1 MRDYSKLFRRSQALI
16 LAIAIMLTAIG
27 PVWWTG
33 VSADDKVPEKMS
45 AGQIVANNYELTDA
59 EENIIKSG
67 YLIGES
73 YEFYAPGDDD
83 DLLSVDIDN
92 KVIGAK
98 DFTDAEG
105 NKWVPTGAYVVVNDE
120 VKEEVSLT
128 NGKGTYT
135 YDGNAFFVKVDYTF
149 YKEIDVQTQEI
160 LLKAPAAF
168 KEAVANLQAIS
179 GNDSNLS
186 SLLAAFEGGYMK
198 QLIDGFMLF
207 GALEISFE
215 DAAKAAA
222 DSLQKQYEANG
233 ELDINVIVKEYK
245 VAENAGTKILWLQQ
259 NGKNAQDVLVD
270 TYNKVVTILAD
281 KVFGE
286 GLLYAIE
293 NYDKNL
299 HTAMS
304 ALVSQTNTWL
314 TNSESVKD
322 SAWIINDYDYL
333 NLSSSLSGIDLMV
346 FALGD
351 VTAMPAIKNP
361 LVVATAEVQYNM
373 SMSNVTV
380 NVVLKTVN
388 KANKITEYDTN
399 TKKITLADKTTKAEI
414 LAAIDA
420 TGIVDDSITEWTDV
434 YEEIHFDISYTELP
448 SELNE
453 DVTYTI
459 TYTPKNYSVNYKYND
474 LTVLLPYGY
483 RIDLEPHAEALKAYD
498 YYVNDLYYAQ
508 GVSFNVAGDTTIR
521 REEGKSYVSSNLK
534 DVVNDCYFTN
544 NSKPSK
550 ILGSS
555 AVVIGTEEINV
566 RYPEPL
572 ADTGLVSVTGNDL
585 TAQSYPSSY
594 KGFTWMPYTYSVVGQ
609 TNGTYKFADGAT
621 TAVLPAGD
629 FDRIEVTYRL
639 VLSNID
645 NADILEIINLPH
657 ILATE
662 AKAQKDA
669 LDRLAAYEAT
679 MAQLDKTKLGA
690 LNGVIGVAEISAENR
705 AYFTNVVNSIIA
717 NCLEGSHL
725 RIYNIISTY
734 NDANNGGLAYYYKNS
749 AMIINEI
756 NTLSGYLSEMLKDA
770 DKKDA
775 LEVLVTAAGFPEYAE
790 KIENLE
796 KAMADVKAALTAPD
810 SHINPSDADLGNL
823 VATLLGSGDTEEF
836 DVVSDPAL
844 WLDSEKFV
852 VNADNKVTISASVQT
867 VGGKPVAIEPIT
879 FGKYDTLTNA
889 DIDKIIN
896 AINNAIAK
904 LEINGKYYTNDY
916 DADYFKALV
925 GKEASELDSS
935 YKYTWTPITYT
946 VNVEGADS
954 QKITINNLTISLP
967 ASSDAAERYEYII
980 GGTNYKSG
988 SYSFTLDEID
998 SLFDSDNTYNVKR
1011 VVIDIQKESIKN
1023 MVDTLNDAV
1032 GSNAIRFALVENN
1045 GKYSIVLKINA
1056 ANTNELMSAAM
1067 NTAMGLVN
1075 SGYSYIG
1082 IDNNGLLYLDDE
1094 TNALCIS
1101 LQAIVDAVMNSGFGT
1116 DTLINVMDKN
1126 GNIKNMTLDGKVIS
1140 NAVIGAL
1147 GGKLI
1152 GTTMQL
1158 GNTSADCYNVDFYIT
1173 LGSAPDALT
1182 KVRNLIADQ
1191 LSNYIRVVCEDGQAK
1206 VMLTLPQ
1213 KAYEAYLAVLLA
1225 TKNIDITDINA
1236 INGQIAIGF
1245 VKDIIDPLFTGNVT
1259 TQTIENTLNMLG
1271 FELDLAKYESIFQ
1284 SFCDTYKKFAFT
1296 YEADDSMSAVGN
1308 IGMAAIID
1316 KLNMG
1321 DLGRMLVEYENGLDL
1336 AFNFSLEN
1344 LGDQYNGLYF
1354 DINAKGVTNKIGLTK
1369 DIASKLKTISGTA
1382 VVILLADVD
1391 DALVFNTSTVLNLN
1405 GQIVSNDIVAN
1416 GRVIIVDSSL
1426 STDECG
1432 VVEGDVSG
1440 NVIVVSGKYFD
1451 DVTGY
1456 LKEGYSQEKDGTVVN
1471 DIYTIVKDSKGNITI
1486 EIDAGVLATDTMPD
1500 IKAIAIDII
1509 AELIFNGYTVNKL
1522 YVDGNKVY
1530 EITFDDFVGLYAGED
1545 RLATV
1550 INKIV
1555 EMVDSKELTKLIN
1568 TILSDV
1574 TDFAAIEEAI
1584 RNNAPIISYDVLTG
1598 AWNIT
1603 LEHIED
1609 GDYITG
1615 SLTSSNEKTGLLNI
1629 LIVGTEE
1636 DKDALADM
1644 FGALADTTDIDVS
1657 VDLDH
1662 GFDSKNDKNLVFD
1675 WSAQG
1680 SIIVDLTKDPNYAVM
1695 LGVMI
1700 ADGLSASE
1708 NADLV
1713 AAIIK
1718 FYETYSTT
1726 ALKKAFNN
1734 LTTAQ
1739 AIKALKNLQKDD
1751 KFVDMV
1757 ANLGLEKYVGND
1769 VAELEAIFDTVAKI
1783 AAAVLRKL
1791 PIEGGNR
1798 LLGSFMDPN
1807 GTYGFAR
1814 SDISRKF
1821 FREIIKGY
1829 SIALNIEVSDIL
1841 VSIDI
1846 FGEVA
1851 PEFVEGTGTPEIADH
1866 DKIVGSYIDTENK
1879 IIFIDAHY
1887 MGIKAEELLNLFTF
1901 YAKYADTIT
1910 LELVGADAKSIVR
1923 NGTKLVATASTEDGL
1938 ATSITYT
1945 IIIVGDV
1952 NGNGRIESGDAV
1964 LVSQC
1969 LVGLATLSDVQTYA
1983 SDINRTGRTDI
1994 GDASIIAKKIIY
2006 WDEYV
2011 SIFQD

>member
-1 MRDYSKLFRRSQALI
+1 MSDYSKLFRRSQALI

-33 VSADDKVPEKMS
+33 VSADDKIPEKMS
-45 AGQIVANNYELTDA
+45 AGEIVANNYDLTDA
-59 EENIIKSG
+59 EKAVIKSG

-73 YEFYAPGDDD
+73 YEFVAPDDD
-83 DLLSVDIDN
+83 DNLISVDIDN
-92 KVIGAK
+92 NVIEAE
-98 DFTDAEG
+98 DFTDSEG
-105 NKWVPTGAYVVVNDE
+105 NKWVPTGAYIVVSDE

-135 YDGNAFFVKVDYTF
+135 YDGNAFSVKVDYTF

-160 LLKAPAAF
+160 LLKAPNAF
-168 KEAVANLQAIS
+168 KEAVLNLEAIS
-179 GNDSNLS
+179 NNDTNLS
-186 SLLAAFEGGYMK
+186 SLLAAFQGGYMK
-198 QLIDGFMLF
+198 QLIDGITPNGVPVAF
-207 GALEISFE
+207 G
-215 DAAKAAA
+215 DAAKGAASALQQQYDANGKFAINLLVEEYKAA
-222 DSLQKQYEANG
+222 DQ
-233 ELDINVIVKEYK
+233 
-245 VAENAGTKILWLQQ
+245 AGTKVLWLE
-259 NGKNAQDVLVD
+259 NNADRVEAVISD
-270 TYNKVVTILAD
+270 TYDKIATILAD
-281 KVFGE
+281 TVFDQGS
-286 GLLYAIE
+286 LNFISYL
-293 NYDKNL
+293 DKAL

-333 NLSSSLSGIDLMV
+333 NLSSSLLGIDLMV
-346 FALGD
+346 VALGD

-388 KANKITEYDTN
+388 DANKIAEYDTN

-420 TGIVDDSITEWTDV
+420 TGIVDDSIAEWTDV

-483 RIDLEPHAEALKAYD
+483 RIDLEPHAEVLKAYD
-498 YYVNDLYYAQ
+498 YYVNDVYYAQ
-508 GVSFNVAGDTTIR
+508 GVSFNVEGNTTIR
-521 REEGKSYVSSNLK
+521 REEGKSYVQSNLK
-534 DVVNDCYFTN
+534 EVVNDCYFGDK
-544 NSKPSK
+544 SKPGM

-566 RYPEPL
+566 RYPDPL
-572 ADTGLVSVTGNDL
+572 TDAGLVSVTGKDL
-585 TAQSYPSSY
+585 TAQAYPSSY
-594 KGFTWMPYTYSVVGQ
+594 NGFTWMPYTYSVVGQ
-609 TNGTYKFADGAT
+609 VNGTYNFAEGAT
-621 TAVLPAGD
+621 TAVLPEGD
-629 FDRIEVTYRL
+629 YDRIEVTYRL
-639 VLSNID
+639 VLSNINKED
-645 NADILEIINLPH
+645 VLEIINLPH
-657 ILATE
+657 TLATD
-662 AKAQKDA
+662 AKAQKAA
-669 LDRLAAYEAT
+669 LDRLATYESI
-679 MAQLDKTKLGA
+679 MGQLDKVKLGA
-690 LNGVIGVAEISAENR
+690 LNGAIGVAEISDEDK
-705 AYFTNVVNSIIA
+705 AYFTNVVNNISA
-717 NCLEGSHL
+717 NCLDGSYL
-725 RIYNIISTY
+725 RIYSIISTY
-734 NDANNGGLAYYYKNS
+734 NDENNGGLAYYYKNS
-749 AMIINEI
+749 AMILNEI
-756 NTLSGYLSEMLKDA
+756 NTLSGYLSDMLKDQ

-775 LEVLVTAAGFPEYAE
+775 LRVLVSAAGFPEYAE

-796 KAMADVKAALTAPD
+796 KAMSDIKAALTAPNASID
-810 SHINPSDADLGNL
+810 VESKDLDNL
-823 VATLLGSGDTEEF
+823 ITALMGSGETKEF
-836 DVVSDPAL
+836 GSVSDPAL

-852 VNADNKVTISASVQT
+852 INADNKVTISVSVQT
-867 VGGKPVAIEPIT
+867 VGGKPVQIDPIT
-879 FGKYDTLTNA
+879 FGKYDTLTDA
-889 DIDKIIN
+889 DVNKIIAAIDN
-896 AINNAIAK
+896 AIK
-904 LEINGKYYTNDY
+904 ELGINDKYYTNDY
-916 DADYFKALV
+916 SEDYFKSLA

-946 VNVEGADS
+946 VKVEGADS
-954 QKITINNLTISLP
+954 QEITINNLTISLP
-967 ASSDAAERYEYII
+967 ASTDAAKRYEYII
-980 GGTNYKSG
+980 AGVNYRAGAYK
-988 SYSFTLDEID
+988 FTLDQID
-998 SLFDSDNTYNVKR
+998 SLFVNKEYDVKR
-1011 VVIDIQKESIKN
+1011 VVIDVQEESIKN

-1032 GSNAIRFALVENN
+1032 GSDVIRFVLIKNN
-1045 GKYSIVLKINA
+1045 GQYSVVMKINA
-1056 ANTNELMSAAM
+1056 ANTSDIMSAAM

-1082 IDNNGLLYLDDE
+1082 VDGNGLLYMDE
-1094 TNALCIS
+1094 SNTLCIA

-1126 GNIKNMTLDGKVIS
+1126 GNIKNMTLAGEVIS
-1140 NAVIGAL
+1140 NAVVGAL

-1158 GNTSADCYNVDFYIT
+1158 GNTVQDSYNVDFYIT
-1173 LGSAPDALT
+1173 LGDAPEALI

-1191 LSNYIRVVCEDGQAK
+1191 LSNYIRIVCEDGQAK

-1225 TKNIDITDINA
+1225 TKNIDITDIDA
-1236 INGQIAIGF
+1236 INAEIAIGF
-1245 VKDIIDPLFTGNVT
+1245 VKDIIDPLFTGDVT

-1271 FELDLAKYESIFQ
+1271 FELELSKYESIFQ
-1284 SFCDTYKKFAFT
+1284 AFCDTYNKFTFT
-1296 YEADDSMSAVGN
+1296 YDDKSMSAVGN
-1308 IGMAAIID
+1308 VGMAAIID
-1316 KLNMG
+1316 KLDLG
-1321 DLGRMLVEYENGLDL
+1321 DLGKMLVEYENGLDL

-1344 LGDQYNGLYF
+1344 LGNQYNGLYF
-1354 DINAKGVTNKIGLTK
+1354 DLNAEGIVNKIGLTK
-1369 DIASKLKTISGTA
+1369 DIASKLQTMAGTA
-1382 VVILLADVD
+1382 VVVLLADVD

-1416 GRVIIVDSSL
+1416 GRVIIVDTSL
-1426 STDECG
+1426 ATDDCG

-1440 NVIVVSGKYFD
+1440 NVIVVSGTYFD
-1451 DVTGY
+1451 DVTDY
-1456 LKEGYSQEKDGTVVN
+1456 IKEGYSQDKNGAVVN
-1471 DIYTIVKDSKGNITI
+1471 DIYSIVKDSEGNITV
-1486 EIDAGVLATDTMPD
+1486 EIDAGVLSTNSLPD
-1500 IKAIAIDII
+1500 IKAIAVDIV

-1530 EITFDDFVGLYAGED
+1530 EITMDDFVGLYAGDD

-1550 INKIV
+1550 INNIV

-1568 TILSDV
+1568 TILSDI

-1584 RNNAPIISYDVLTG
+1584 RNNRPIMSYDVLTG
-1598 AWNIT
+1598 AWNVT
-1603 LEHIED
+1603 LEHVED
-1609 GDYITG
+1609 GDYLTG

-1629 LIVGTEE
+1629 LIVGTEA
-1636 DKDALADM
+1636 DKDAVADI

-1662 GFDSKNDKNLVFD
+1662 GFDSENDKNLVFD

-1680 SIIVDLTKDPNYAVM
+1680 SVIIDLTTDPNYAVM
-1695 LGVMI
+1695 IGVMI
-1700 ADGLSASE
+1700 ANGLNASE
-1708 NADLV
+1708 RADLV
-1713 AAIIK
+1713 AAIVK
-1718 FYETYSTT
+1718 FYETQSTT

-1739 AIKALKNLQKDD
+1739 AIKALKNLQRGES
-1751 KFVDMV
+1751 FVDMV
-1757 ANLGLEKYVGND
+1757 ANLGLEDYVGSD
-1769 VAELEAIFDTVAKI
+1769 VAELEAIFDTLAKV
-1783 AAAVLRKL
+1783 AAAVLRRL

-1798 LLGSFMDPN
+1798 LLGSFMDPD

-1814 SDISRKF
+1814 SDLGKSF
-1821 FREIIKGY
+1821 FRELIKGY
-1829 SIALNIEVSDIL
+1829 SVEINVEVSDIY

-1846 FGEVA
+1846 FGDVY
-1851 PEFVEGTGTPEIADH
+1851 PEFVDGTGTPEIADH
-1866 DKIVGSYIDTENK
+1866 DKIVGSYIDTDNK
-1879 IIFIDAHY
+1879 LIFIDAHY

-1901 YAKYADTIT
+1901 YAKYADSIT
-1910 LELVGADAKSIVR
+1910 LELVGTDANSIVR

-1938 ATSITYT
+1938 NTTITYT

-1969 LVGLATLSDVQTYA
+1969 LVGLATLSEVQTYA
-1983 SDINRTGRTDI
+1983 SDINCTGRTDI

-2011 SIFQD
+2011 SIFED